1 MRATIRR
8 ATEADAEAVVAVVR
22 TVYEEYWFTWDAEGY
37 HADLADTGSH
47 YGDAFWVAE
56 DGGEVVG
63 TAGLELSGAKVGCL
77 TQCDC
82 SLERLYVL
90 DRARGRGAG
99 SALLR
104 AVLEEAHAH
113 GRRRLAIW
121 SDKRL
126 EDGHRLY
133 ERFGAR
139 VVGERVH
146 DDPDSSEEWGLVL
159 DVEEPR

>member
-8 ATEADAEAVVAVVR
+8 ATANDAQAVAAVVR
-22 TVYEEYWFTWDAEGY
+22 TVYDEYGFTWDAEGY
-37 HADLADTGSH
+37 HADLADTAAH

-63 TAGLELSGAKVGCL
+63 TAGLDLSGTKVGSL
-77 TQCDC
+77 PGCDC

-104 AVLEEAHAH
+104 AVLAEARAH

-121 SDKRL
+121 SDKRF
-126 EDGHRLY
+126 EDAHRLY

-139 VVGERVH
+139 VVAERVH
-146 DDPDSSEEWGLVL
+146 DDPDASHEWGLVL
-159 DVEEPR
+159 DL